1 MRNITF
7 YQEKSLPA
15 NPKPDSVYF
24 IKADNTNTVKV
35 YVTDAGGFPLPLID
49 ETTVGS
55 VLTVTGTAVTGTPTN
70 PIVNV
75 SGVVSSDAG
84 NKVKISVNDGKL
96 FTGGITNTDGK
107 LLITDNTNSTTI
119 NLATSVLNLLNTALQ
134 AGDNISS
141 LTNDAGYI
149 TASSIVGKVNSVT
162 GIGGILV
169 DNTNPT
175 NPIVNINYIDG
186 GTY

>member
-7 YQEKSLPA
+7 YQEKTLPA

-24 IKADNTNTVKV
+24 IKADNANTVKV
-35 YVTDAGGFPLPLID
+35 YVTDVGGFPLPLID

-55 VLTVTGTAVTGTPTN
+55 VLTVTGTAVTGTLTN
-70 PIVNV
+70 PTVNV
-75 SGVVSSDAG
+75 SGMISSDAG

-96 FTGGITNTDGK
+96 FTGGLTNTDGK
-107 LLITDNTNSTTI
+107 LLITDNTNNTTI
-119 NLATSVLNLLNTALQ
+119 NLATSVLSLINSAIQPGT
-134 AGDNISS
+134 NISS
-141 LTNDAGYI
+141 LVNDAGYI
-149 TASSIVGKVNSVT
+149 TISSIAGKVNSVT
-162 GIGGILV
+162 GTGGITV

-175 NPIVNINYIDG
+175 NPVVSMNYIDG